1 MDPSGKVALVTG
13 GAVGIGRMYCKE
25 LLKAG
30 AKVFIFDINETEGDK
45 CQKEFGEEFGED
57 HVFFLKGDVTSK
69 EQLEGAFKQAMEKF
83 KGLDIV
89 VNNAGVMNDGLW
101 EKEIA
106 INVTAVCRGTILAM
120 QHMGKDQGG
129 NGGLVVNIASILGLR
144 QFAGCPVYAATKH
157 AVIGLSRSYAEPFH
171 YNNTGVRVVTI
182 CPGVTDTDLIS
193 GAGGRQMSNNMGDHC
208 AAELNALPKQPVDFV
223 AKAFIHLVRE
233 GHNGVIVVQEGGE
246 PFYEVNIPHY
256 SELKS
261 K

>member
-13 GAVGIGRMYCKE
+13 GAVGIGNMYCKE

-30 AKVFIFDINETEGDK
+30 AKVSIFDMNEREGEK
-45 CQKEFGEEFGED
+45 SLKEFGKEFGEDRVMFI
-57 HVFFLKGDVTSK
+57 K
-69 EQLEGAFKQAMEKF
+69 GAFKKTVDKF

-106 INVTAVCRGTILAM
+106 INVTAVCRGTILGM
-120 QHMGKDQGG
+120 QYMGKDKGG
-129 NGGLVVNIASILGLR
+129 NGGLIVNIASILGLR

-157 AVIGLSRSYAEPFH
+157 AVIGLSRSYAEPFF
-171 YNNTGVRVVTI
+171 YNSTGVRVVTI

-193 GAGGRQMSNNMGDHC
+193 GAGERQLTQSMSQLCSHD
-208 AAELNALPKQPVDFV
+208 LSSLPKQPVDFV
-223 AKAFIHLVRE
+223 AKCFIHLVRE
-233 GHNGVIVVQEGGE
+233 GANGVICVQEGGE
-246 PFYEVNIPHY
+246 PFYEVDIPHY
-256 SELKS
+256 SELRAK